1 MALAKSVLIKP
12 NQNDF
17 TNLCKRIV
25 EKLKDT
31 QRHKEAA
38 QVLLEYLNDPEEAVV
53 SLIEGHEWFE
63 ALRLID
69 FHQRPDL
76 IETNFKPSL
85 LGMCYLETRL

>member
-1 MALAKSVLIKP
+1 M
-12 NQNDF
+12 
-17 TNLCKRIV
+17 

-76 IETNFKPSL
+76 IETNFEPSL
-85 LGMCYLETRL
+85 IGKKHALKKYDQFTLNAS